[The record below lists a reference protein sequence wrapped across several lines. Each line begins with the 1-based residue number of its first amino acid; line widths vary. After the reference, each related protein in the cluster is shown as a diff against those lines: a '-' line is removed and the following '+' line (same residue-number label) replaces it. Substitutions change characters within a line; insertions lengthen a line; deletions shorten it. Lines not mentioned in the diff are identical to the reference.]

1 MMERQRGAADEC
13 AEGGVGGLEGEKEAL
28 FSGVLMLQEES
39 LFLCRFTSPFDAGL
53 PPVCS
58 HVAPPLYKLCG
69 FLSMLLRPIVE

>member
-1 MMERQRGAADEC
+1 MERQRGAAESADEC

-39 LFLCRFTSPFDAGL
+39 LFDAGL

>member
-1 MMERQRGAADEC
+1 MMERLRGAAESADEC

-53 PPVCS
+53 HSRLLP
-58 HVAPPLYKLCG
+58 CG
-69 FLSMLLRPIVE
+69 AAVV